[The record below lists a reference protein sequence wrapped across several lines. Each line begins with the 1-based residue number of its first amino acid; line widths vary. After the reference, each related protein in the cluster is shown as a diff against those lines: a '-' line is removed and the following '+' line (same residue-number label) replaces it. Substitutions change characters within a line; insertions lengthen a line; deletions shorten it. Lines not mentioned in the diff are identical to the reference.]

1 MRFDTRRP
9 VGTNPKGVLGEDRM
23 VEHDREQAI
32 GHMLEQI
39 MDAVDANLRAVTAE
53 LRAFDFAARAIG
65 ETHIKAIVQA
75 HGSALQEARLVTE
88 ALEHWG
94 TILQRGES
102 RPGDLDQGIQD
113 SPM

>member
-1 MRFDTRRP
+1 M
-9 VGTNPKGVLGEDRM
+9 EQ
-23 VEHDREQAI
+23 DRERAI
-32 GHMLEQI
+32 GLMLEQI
-39 MDAVDANLRAVTAE
+39 MDAVEANLRAVIAE
-53 LRAFDFAARAIG
+53 LRAFDFAARAVG
-65 ETHIKAIVQA
+65 EAHITAIVQA

-94 TILQRGES
+94 TLLQRGES